1 MTAARPEAKRIDEL
15 RLEALETRAIGL
27 ALGSQDV
34 SLKETASIEP

>member
-1 MTAARPEAKRIDEL
+1 MTAARPEAKRSVAP
-15 RLEALETRAIGL
+15 RLEELETRAIGL